1 MCPGGTVRTVTS
13 LIVGAGLDGRLG
25 LSLDELREVGV
36 EAARLGF
43 ESLWTPAGGVP
54 DAFHVCARWSEAT
67 REMTSAGLRTGIS
80 VIPTARMWTVPALAV
95 QAATV
100 GQISGGKF
108 VLGLG
113 TGGYGAAFWREVG
126 LPDRPLAVMR
136 DYVSVLRRL
145 LAGETVTHDGPAV
158 RLQKYGLGRP
168 TPPVPV
174 YLGALGPGM
183 LRLAGEC
190 ADGVLLNWAT
200 PQAIAWSAER
210 VAEGARS
217 VDRAPSQVPIMM
229 YIRVCIDQEIEIAR
243 ETFARQVLGYAMV
256 RPGVDP
262 SLGYRGHFGRM
273 GFEEVLRDLEA
284 RRDRGAPIAELAAKV
299 PEELLQ
305 TVGYYGSSEGAA
317 AAFRRLS
324 EGLDEAVVRVIT
336 SRPGIESVVVAL
348 QALAPA
354 KVLAA

>member
-1 MCPGGTVRTVTS
+1 VTS
-13 LIVGAGLDGRLG
+13 LIVGAGLDARLG
-25 LSLDELREVGV
+25 LSLDELRQVGV

-67 REMTSAGLRTGIS
+67 RGMTPAGLRTGIS

-100 GQISGGKF
+100 GQISGGNF

-113 TGGYGAAFWREVG
+113 TGGYGSAFWRGAG

-158 RLQKYGLGRP
+158 RLEKYGLRLS

-210 VAEGARS
+210 VAEGAARAG
-217 VDRAPSQVPIMM
+217 RAPSQVPITM
-229 YIRVCIDQEIEIAR
+229 YIRVCVDQDEQTAR
-243 ETFARQVLGYAMV
+243 ESFAREVLGYAMA

-262 SLGYRGHFGRM
+262 TLGYRGHFGRM

-284 RRDRGAPIAELAAKV
+284 RRDKGVPIDELATVV

-305 TVGYYGSSEGAA
+305 TIGYYGPSEGAA
-317 AAFRRLS
+317 PAYRRLS
-324 EGLDEAVVRVIT
+324 EGLDESVVRVIT
-336 SRPGIESVVVAL
+336 ARPGIEPVVEAL
-348 QALAPA
+348 QALAPS
-354 KVLAA
+354 KVLAS

>member
-1 MCPGGTVRTVTS
+1 MTS
-13 LIVGAGLDGRLG
+13 LIVGAGLDARLG
-25 LSLDELREVGV
+25 LSLDELRQVGV

-67 REMTSAGLRTGIS
+67 RGVTPGGLRTGIS
-80 VIPTARMWTVPALAV
+80 VVPTARMWTVPALAV

-100 GQISGGKF
+100 GQISGGNF

-113 TGGYGAAFWREVG
+113 TGGYGAAFWRGVG

-136 DYVSVLRRL
+136 DYASVLRRL

-158 RLQKYGLGRP
+158 RLQQYRLGP
-168 TPPVPV
+168 TTPPVPV

-210 VAEGARS
+210 VAEGAARAG
-217 VDRAPSQVPIMM
+217 RAPNEVPIMM
-229 YIRVCIDQEIEIAR
+229 YIRVCVDQDVETAR
-243 ETFARQVLGYAMV
+243 ATFARQVLGYAMA

-284 RRDRGAPIAELAAKV
+284 RRDKGAPVDELAVKV
-299 PEELLQ
+299 PEELLR
-305 TVGYYGSSEGAA
+305 TVGYYGPPEGAA
-317 AAFRRLS
+317 AAYRRLS
-324 EGLDEAVVRVIT
+324 EGLDEAVVRVVT
-336 SRPGIESVVVAL
+336 ARPGIEPVLATL

-354 KVLAA
+354 KVRAA

>member
-1 MCPGGTVRTVTS
+1 MTT
-13 LIVGAGLDGRLG
+13 LIVGAGLDARLG
-25 LSLDELREVGV
+25 LSLDELRQVGV

-67 REMTSAGLRTGIS
+67 RGVTPAGLRTGIS

-100 GQISGGKF
+100 GQISNGRF

-113 TGGYGAAFWREVG
+113 TGGYGAAFWRGAG

-168 TPPVPV
+168 GPPVPV

-200 PQAIAWSAER
+200 PQAIAWSAQR
-210 VAEGARS
+210 VAEGAARAG
-217 VDRAPSQVPIMM
+217 RAPTEVPITM
-229 YIRVCIDQEIEIAR
+229 YIRVCVDQDVETAR
-243 ETFARQVLGYAMV
+243 KAFARQVLGYAMA
-256 RPGVDP
+256 RPGVDS

-273 GFEEVLRDLEA
+273 GFEEVLQDLEA
-284 RRDRGAPIAELAAKV
+284 RRDKGVPLDELAGGV

-305 TVGYYGSSEGAA
+305 TVGYYGPSEGAA
-317 AAFRRLS
+317 AAYRRLS

-336 SRPGIESVVVAL
+336 ARPGIEPVVATL